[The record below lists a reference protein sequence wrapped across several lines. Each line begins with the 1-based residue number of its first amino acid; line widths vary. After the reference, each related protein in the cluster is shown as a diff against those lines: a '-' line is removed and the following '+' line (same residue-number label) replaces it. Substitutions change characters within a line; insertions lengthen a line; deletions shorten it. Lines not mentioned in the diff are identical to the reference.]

1 MKPLKY
7 LSNFKLIVFPLA
19 FAFSSCTHYYYTP
32 SAHSVP
38 LFQMKNQFKATIGQ
52 GGNDEV
58 STTDIHTAYSITKN
72 IAVMANAMFAN
83 GGENS
88 SANWGKGN
96 YFDGAIGF
104 YKPFSNH
111 WVFEIFTGFGNSA
124 QHHQYNQYDA
134 EGWNSQNNDGTAD
147 LYFTKFFVQPS
158 IGLTFKNFDIALT
171 AGVSSINFYRINNS
185 LDRNNE
191 ESYKLFT
198 ISQNHNSYL
207 FEHSI
212 TLRAGSKYIKGQ
224 LQILLSENLSHS
236 DLPFLYN
243 NVSFGLTFQFRMN
256 YLKNFL
262 KANEGKEIDFMNA
275 LPLCFIASSNNLIK
289 EKMISWV

>member
-7 LSNFKLIVFPLA
+7 FSDLKLIVFTVA

-38 LFQMKNQFKATIGQ
+38 LFQAKNQFKAAIGG
-52 GGNDEV
+52 GGNDDV
-58 STTDIHTAYSITKN
+58 STTDIHAAYSITKN
-72 IAVMANAMFAN
+72 IAVMANAMFAK

-88 SANWGKGN
+88 SANWGKGS

-104 YKPFSNH
+104 YKPFSNQ

-134 EGWNSQNNDGTAD
+134 EGWSSQNNEGTAD

-158 IGLTFKNFDIALT
+158 IGLTFKNFDIAVT
-171 AGVSSINFYRINNS
+171 AGISSINFYRINNS
-185 LDRNNE
+185 PHTNNE
-191 ESYKLFT
+191 ESYRLFT
-198 ISQNHNSYL
+198 ISQNHNSIL
-207 FEHSI
+207 FEPSI
-212 TLRAGSKYIKGQ
+212 TLRGGSKYVKGQ
-224 LQILLSENLSHS
+224 LQILSAHNLSYS

-243 NVSFGLTFQFRMN
+243 NVSFGVTLS
-256 YLKNFL
+256 LDK
-262 KANEGKEIDFMNA
+262 KEFN
-275 LPLCFIASSNNLIK
+275 K
-289 EKMISWV
+289 Q